1 MSANVLMISEQSFK
15 DFTVASANIDLK
27 NVTQVIKMTQDRYI
41 HPICG
46 TALYDK
52 ILTLIS
58 NGTIGSGGNAVYK
71 TFLDSYLTDTLFN
84 YVLGELP
91 MAMQYKFVN
100 KGIVKRK
107 SENITEPTFA
117 ELQSISQYYKGYAE
131 WYAERAIN
139 YLCAN
144 SEQYPEYLNPGSDV
158 TTIQPVSN
166 QYKVAIN
173 LGRGKY
179 EDHRPYSERYQG
191 NRYKK
196 DRKSTRLNSSHVAIA
211 G

>member
-1 MSANVLMISEQSFK
+1 MSANILMISEQSFK
-15 DFTVASANIDLK
+15 DFTVASNNIDLK

-46 TALYDK
+46 TGLYDK

-58 NGTIGSGGNAVYK
+58 AGTIGNGGNAVYK
-71 TFLDSYLTDTLFN
+71 TFLDDYLTDTLFN

-100 KGIVKRK
+100 KGVVKRT
-107 SENITEPTFA
+107 SENTQEPSFA
-117 ELQSISQYYKGYAE
+117 ELQSISEYYKGYAQ
-131 WYAERAIN
+131 WYAERSIN

-144 SEQYPEYLNPGSDV
+144 STLYPEYLNPGSDI
-158 TTIQPVSN
+158 TTIMPVSN

-173 LGRGKY
+173 LGNGDY
-179 EDHRPYSERYQG
+179 EDYRPYSERYQG

-196 DRKSTRLNSSHVAIA
+196 PF
-211 G
+211 

>member
-41 HPICG
+41 HPILG
-46 TALYDK
+46 SALYDK
-52 ILTLIS
+52 ILSLIVA
-58 NGTIGSGGNAVYK
+58 GTIGQGGNAVYK
-71 TFLDSYLTDTLFN
+71 TLLDSYITDTLFN

-91 MAMQYKFVN
+91 MALQYKFVN
-100 KGIVKRK
+100 KGVVKRK
-107 SENITEPTFA
+107 SENIEEPTFA

-131 WYAERAIN
+131 WYAERTIN

-144 SEQYPEYLNPGSDV
+144 STLYPEYLNPGSDV

-173 LGRGKY
+173 LGRGDY
-179 EDHRPYSERYQG
+179 EDPRPYSERYQG

-196 DRKSTRLNSSHVAIA
+196 PF
-211 G
+211 

>member
-41 HPICG
+41 HPIVG
-46 TALYDK
+46 SALYNK
-52 ILTLIS
+52 ILDLIVA
-58 NGTIGSGGNAVYK
+58 GTITDAGNLVYR
-71 TFLDSYLTDTLFN
+71 TLLDDYLTDTLFN

-100 KGIVKRK
+100 KGVVKRK

-117 ELQSISQYYKGYAE
+117 ELSSVSQYYKGYAE
-131 WYAERAIN
+131 WYAERSIN

-144 SEQYPEYLNPGSDV
+144 STQYPEYLNPGSDV

-173 LGRGKY
+173 LGRGDF
-179 EDHRPYSERYQG
+179 EDTRPYSERYQG

-196 DRKSTRLNSSHVAIA
+196 PF
-211 G
+211 

>member
-15 DFTVASANIDLK
+15 DFTVASNNIDLK

-46 TALYDK
+46 TALYNK
-52 ILTLIS
+52 ILDLIVA
-58 NGTIGSGGNAVYK
+58 GTITSGGNAVYR
-71 TFLDSYLTDTLFN
+71 TLLDDYLTDTLFN

-117 ELQSISQYYKGYAE
+117 ELSSVSQYYQGYAE
-131 WYAERAIN
+131 WYAERSIN

-144 SEQYPEYLNPGSDV
+144 STLYPEYMNPGSDV

-166 QYKVAIN
+166 QYRVAIN
-173 LGRGKY
+173 LGRGDF
-179 EDHRPYSERYQG
+179 EDTRPYSERYQG
-191 NRYKK
+191 NRY
-196 DRKSTRLNSSHVAIA
+196 RRPF
-211 G
+211 

>member
-41 HPICG
+41 HPIVG

-52 ILTLIS
+52 ILDLIVA
-58 NGTIGSGGNAVYK
+58 GTIGQNANAVYK
-71 TFLDSYLTDTLFN
+71 TLLDSYLTDTLFN

-100 KGIVKRK
+100 KGVVKRK
-107 SENITEPTFA
+107 SENVTEPTFA
-117 ELQSISQYYKGYAE
+117 ELQSVSQYYKSYAE
-131 WYAERAIN
+131 WYAERTIN

-144 SEQYPEYLNPGSDV
+144 STFYPEYLNPGSDV

-173 LGRGKY
+173 LGRGDY
-179 EDHRPYSERYQG
+179 EDPRPYSERYQG

-196 DRKSTRLNSSHVAIA
+196 PF
-211 G
+211 

>member
-1 MSANVLMISEQSFK
+1 MISEQSFK

-41 HPICG
+41 HPIVG
-46 TALYDK
+46 SALYNK
-52 ILTLIS
+52 ILDLIVA
-58 NGTIGSGGNAVYK
+58 GTITDAGNLVYR
-71 TFLDSYLTDTLFN
+71 TLLDDYLTDTLFN

-100 KGIVKRK
+100 KGVVKRK

-117 ELQSISQYYKGYAE
+117 ELSSVSQYYKGYAE
-131 WYAERAIN
+131 WYAERSIN

-144 SEQYPEYLNPGSDV
+144 STQYPEYLNPGSDV

-173 LGRGKY
+173 LGRGDF
-179 EDHRPYSERYQG
+179 EDTRPYSERYQG

-196 DRKSTRLNSSHVAIA
+196 PF
-211 G
+211 